1 MSCQPMNLTGNCGQG
16 PTCNSSSQ
24 LKKQDVC
31 SGGICTSPTMNC
43 DFGCASGKCS
53 PMPTCGLEG
62 QKCCANFT
70 CVGAGLTCGTA
81 NSAPVDQL
89 DMPDQATCVKCGG
102 PNQICCGAR
111 STSPSQFA
119 SIRKPQKD
127 RCSANGYVCPESESG
142 DFCTPCG
149 GEFEGCCLVGQACLV
164 HTCFRGNPPSGLG
177 SCSCG
182 FIGRDCCVN
191 QMDGTQCFEG
201 MCVGTTCQ

>member
-1 MSCQPMNLTGNCGQG
+1 MDLTGNCGQG
-16 PTCNSSSQ
+16 PTCNPNGQ

-31 SGGICTSPTMNC
+31 SSGICTSPTQNC
-43 DFGCASGKCS
+43 DFGCASGKCN

-70 CVGAGLTCGTA
+70 CMGSDLTCGA
-81 NSAPVDQL
+81 AGIAPADQL
-89 DMPDQATCVKCGG
+89 DPGDPAVKLTCVKCGG

-111 STSPSQFA
+111 SSSPAQFA
-119 SIRKPQKD
+119 SIRKAQKD
-127 RCSANGYVCPESESG
+127 RCSANGYVCPETESG

-149 GEFEGCCLVGQACLV
+149 SEFENCCLVGQSCLI
-164 HTCFRGNPPSGLG
+164 HTCFRGDPPSGIG
-177 SCSCG
+177 FCSCG

-201 MCVGTTCQ
+201 MCVGTKCQ